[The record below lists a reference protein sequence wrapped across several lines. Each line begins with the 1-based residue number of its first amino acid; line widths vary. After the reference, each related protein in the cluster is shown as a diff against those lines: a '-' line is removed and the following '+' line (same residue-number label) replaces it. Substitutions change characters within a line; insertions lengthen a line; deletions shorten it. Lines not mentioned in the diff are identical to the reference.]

1 MNSEITDD
9 GLSVICANFY
19 LDDEKISTE
28 ACANDDG
35 VCIDFDSHD
44 SDISVDNCSCS
55 LPSSADGQP
64 DSVDGD
70 HIDSSRFSIEASVI
84 SKLTLSEMTNMDGK
98 STDGRPAD
106 DTEVAVE
113 GLVVSP
119 VSTDSSIVSS
129 PEPSVNEGRD
139 SPIIDRSYQVEASIE
154 PRMMGAAPA
163 AVEYAGRGIGESWKA
178 NGTEKTNPA
187 FFFGTGNY
195 VSKYKSIILVY
206 HILVLLIVVAQS
218 AALYSMNTKVQQLN
232 VEVDLCKN
240 TPIECTKCVPQ
251 DAQDSWTLSYVTDE
265 VLKASEQLSERI
277 IPLWED
283 VKVSTS
289 RYLDEPGSL
298 YAKKDSFA
306 AVYERTKEGVSA
318 TAATTTNMARSLY
331 AKANSAFE
339 SAYNQETDKVGKYN
353 TFGDISKSLSNSFFR
368 QRH

>member
-19 LDDEKISTE
+19 LDDEKNSTE

-44 SDISVDNCSCS
+44 SGDMSVDNCSCS

-70 HIDSSRFSIEASVI
+70 HIESPRFSIEESVI
-84 SKLTLSEMTNMDGK
+84 SKLTLSEMTMDGK
-98 STDGRPAD
+98 STDGRPD
-106 DTEVAVE
+106 LEVAVE

-129 PEPSVNEGRD
+129 PEPSANEGRD
-139 SPIIDRSYQVEASIE
+139 SPISDRSYQVDASIE

-163 AVEYAGRGIGESWKA
+163 AVKYTERGTGESWKA
-178 NGTEKTNPA
+178 NGTEKTDPV
-187 FFFGTGNY
+187 FSYGTGNY

-232 VEVDLCKN
+232 VEVDLCKS

-251 DAQDSWTLSYVTDE
+251 DTQDSWTLSYVTDE

-277 IPLWED
+277 IPLWQD

-306 AVYERTKEGVSA
+306 AAYERTKEGVSA

-353 TFGDISKSLSNSFFR
+353 TFEDISKSLSNSFFR